1 MPTYNAANKNFGKI
15 NFGQMLGR
23 PEYTGP
29 LRPKSQMAP
38 QQPTSNF
45 LPPSPQQPPPP
56 SPDGLS
62 QDARDT
68 MAIQNNMMMPSRGF
82 KRAGG
87 DKPSFMG
94 QGMNDFYTKNPQIA
108 RGPER
113 ANQIAAERQ
122 GQLNRGVEAGRAA
135 VKEKLAEQ
143 QMQAQAI
150 RDNAGKN
157 RSINRGYG
165 VGSVEFLPAGQKA
178 RGTMTDPLTGKQV
191 YMDEYLPQQSIVQ
204 DTKYGAMPGQEG
216 GGALARL
223 KAQQLATPK
232 PSGAS
237 QNFLP
242 QISPSGGGTPSLV
255 GAGGSQGAPGGDFNT
270 QMNDFYKTQYS
281 NPFEGQPIPMTPNSG
296 PPDLRVQGP
305 PDLRVQGPPD
315 LRVQGP
321 PDLRVQGPPSP
332 FLPQSGNLMGPNRP
346 NEFGPALPDYT
357 PEQLQAMKTLAYPTY
372 GSQLSGVPVSN
383 FSTSMVDQFPG
394 NDYDFIKNLFPG
406 QGTSW
411 ETINK
416 LKDMAT
422 RKPVR
427 QRMR

>member
-1 MPTYNAANKNFGKI
+1 MATYNAANKNLGKI

-113 ANQIAAERQ
+113 ANQIAQERQ
-122 GQLNRGVEAGRAA
+122 GQLNRGLEAGRAA

-143 QMQAQAI
+143 QMQAQMI
-150 RDNAGKN
+150 QDNAGKN

-191 YMDEYLPQQSIVQ
+191 YMDEYLPQQSRVQ

-223 KAQQLATPK
+223 KTQQSTQQPATPK

-242 QISPSGGGTPSLV
+242 QISPSGGGMPSLV
-255 GAGGSQGAPGGDFNT
+255 GAGGSQGAPGGDFMPMPDWVTEQTQGGDFNQ
-270 QMNDFYKTQYS
+270 QMNDFYKPQYS
-281 NPFEGQPIPMTPNSG
+281 NPFEGQPMPTPKPTLPNAG
-296 PPDLRVQGP
+296 PQPQGIANWQPDWMNTTPV
-305 PDLRVQGPPD
+305 PD
-315 LRVQGP
+315 
-321 PDLRVQGPPSP
+321 
-332 FLPQSGNLMGPNRP
+332 QS
-346 NEFGPALPDYT
+346 
-357 PEQLQAMKTLAYPTY
+357 PEQLEALSRLRLLFGDQSPASAGLEASWTNILPGQNDWETL
-372 GSQLSGVPVSN
+372 Q
-383 FSTSMVDQFPG
+383 Q
-394 NDYDFIKNLFPG
+394 LFPQDVIPG
-406 QGTSW
+406 AGASQNMRRLQTKYR
-411 ETINK
+411 NP
-416 LKDMAT
+416 AN
-422 RKPVR
+422 RFPVR
-427 QRMR
+427 EQMY

>member
-1 MPTYNAANKNFGKI
+1 MATYNATNKNLGKL
-15 NFGQMLGR
+15 NFGQILGR

-29 LRPKSQMAP
+29 FRPKSQMAP
-38 QQPTSNF
+38 QQQTNSY
-45 LPPSPQQPPPP
+45 LPPSPKPQPMP

-94 QGMNDFYTKNPQIA
+94 QGMNEFYANNPQIA

-113 ANQIAAERQ
+113 ANQIAAERKQ
-122 GQLNRGVEAGRAA
+122 QLDRGLEAGRAA

-143 QMQAQAI
+143 QIQQQTI
-150 RDNAGKN
+150 QDNAGKN

-165 VGSVEFLPAGQKA
+165 TGSVEFLPAGQKA

-191 YMDEYLPQQSIVQ
+191 FMDEYLPQQSRVQ
-204 DTKYGAMPGQEG
+204 DTKYGAMPGQEA
-216 GGALARL
+216 GGALAKP
-223 KAQQLATPK
+223 KAPT
-232 PSGAS
+232 S
-237 QNFLP
+237 QFLP
-242 QISPSGGGTPSLV
+242 QQSSPSGGGTPSLV
-255 GAGGSQGAPGGDFNT
+255 GAGWSQGAPGGDFNT

-281 NPFEGQPIPMTPNSG
+281 NPFEGQPIPMIPNSG

-315 LRVQGP
+315 LRP
-321 PDLRVQGPPSP
+321 QGPPSP
-332 FLPQSGNLMGPNRP
+332 FLPQSGDLMGPNRP

-411 ETINK
+411 ETINN
-416 LKDMAT
+416 LKAMAT